1 MEQSVEQK
9 KRYGLIDTLRGFA
22 VLNMIVYHAIWDFNS
37 FFDLEWTWYDDT
49 AGFVW
54 QQFISWSFILIS
66 GFGFLFSSHPY
77 RRGAVIFACG
87 ALVSIV
93 TFVILP
99 SAKIEFGILTFLGCA
114 MLLTA
119 VLLPFLQK
127 LPRTMGL
134 ILSIVLFVLTR
145 NINDGYLGFAS
156 WRPVQIP
163 AWFYQGRVMTYLGFT
178 APDFFSSDYF
188 PYFLGIFC
196 FYANSS
202 SICFAKTRIVRNIC
216 AAEMLFLPLWEDMR
230 CCFTSCINRC

>member
-66 GFGFLFSSHPY
+66 VFCFLLSSHPY

-99 SAKIEFGILTFLGCA
+99 SEKIEFGILTFLGCA

-119 VLLPFLQK
+119 VLRPFLQK
-127 LPRTMGL
+127 IPRAMGL
-134 ILSIVLFVLTR
+134 ILSIALFVAYVVLVHKNT
-145 NINDGYLGFAS
+145 
-156 WRPVQIP
+156 PVIIVNV
-163 AWFYQGRVMTYLGFT
+163 ATIITNRFIYY
-178 APDFFSSDYF
+178 AP
-188 PYFLGIFC
+188 FLF
-196 FYANSS
+196 
-202 SICFAKTRIVRNIC
+202 
-216 AAEMLFLPLWEDMR
+216 
-230 CCFTSCINRC
+230 